1 MRFASE
7 LFEHDGAG
15 AAAAVADGGDAP
27 LPRLLEGAGQVGGD
41 AGAGGA
47 QRVTQADGPAVD
59 VHLGEN
65 QGCLILDNRC
75 SLAFILFCSFCKFA
89 KG

>member
-1 MRFASE
+1 MPSGNNGPSPEIEVRSE

-27 LPRLLEGAGQVGGD
+27 LPGLLEGAGQVGGD

-47 QRVTQADGPAVD
+47 QRVAQADGPAVD
-59 VHLGEN
+59 VNLGRES
-65 QGCLILDNRC
+65 GLLY
-75 SLAFILFCSFCKFA
+75 S
-89 KG
+89 